1 MKKKL
6 VLFLGATIIYT
17 LMSIIIYFFVDNT
30 FSKQQIVLM
39 SVFFGISM
47 GFFEALIRPL
57 LFNAF
62 KKNK

>member
-6 VLFLGATIIYT
+6 VIFLVATIIYT

-30 FSKQQIVLM
+30 YSNQQIVLM

-47 GFFEALIRPL
+47 GFFEVLIRPI
-57 LFNAF
+57 FT
-62 KKNK
+62 KYKNKE